1 MTTEQHLQVQK
12 DRNWPSK
19 IRQSAKIAFKNEG
32 EMEIFQQTKEDR
44 IHCHQI
50 VSTRKAE
57 AFQAK
62 EN

>member
-1 MTTEQHLQVQK
+1 MTTQQHLQVQK

-32 EMEIFQQTKEDR
+32 EIEIFQQTKEDR

-50 VSTRKAE
+50 D
-57 AFQAK
+57 QPLG
-62 EN
+62 N